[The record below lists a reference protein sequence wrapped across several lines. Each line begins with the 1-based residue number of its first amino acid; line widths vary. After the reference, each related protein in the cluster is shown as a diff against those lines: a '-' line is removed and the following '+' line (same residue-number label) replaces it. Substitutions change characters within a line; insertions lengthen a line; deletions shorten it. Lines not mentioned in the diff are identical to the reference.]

1 MKAGMAAPAEG
12 ITHLLLQVG
21 RGGQSRGDVVPVVVA
36 AAALVALLH
45 LVGHLSRQNC
55 NGYPTETAT
64 GPPGGLRSVTAAC
77 GPHWHINERSMVD
90 NLGQNGG
97 IVQWIL
103 VYALDNLESRE
114 HI

>member
-1 MKAGMAAPAEG
+1 MKAGMAAAED

-45 LVGHLSRQNC
+45 LVGHLRRPNR